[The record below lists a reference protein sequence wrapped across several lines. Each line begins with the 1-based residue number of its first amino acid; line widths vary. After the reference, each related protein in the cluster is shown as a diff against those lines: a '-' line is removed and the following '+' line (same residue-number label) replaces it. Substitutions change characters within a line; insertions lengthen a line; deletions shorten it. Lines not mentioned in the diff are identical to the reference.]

1 MLLNPLGLWYHG
13 EEECAETERKM
24 TMKRLLCL
32 VLMLLSLSA
41 AAEEPLPAAEGP
53 LPPRQSALETEL
65 VAAGQQ
71 SLDGAGVLRL
81 MVEADRKL
89 KDILGWVFGE
99 GNDLDAVL
107 GGVNLLAVAGNGE
120 RVIVNLMTAVRP
132 VLEAGAKACVRA
144 QVDRAVEDAEAERAR
159 RKLTMDN

>member
-1 MLLNPLGLWYHG
+1 MEKFVFDDGVREFQVNGGGVLRFNPGDMNLYGRFL
-13 EEECAETERKM
+13 E
-24 TMKRLLCL
+24 
-32 VLMLLSLSA
+32 
-41 AAEEPLPAAEGP
+41 AAEKI
-53 LPPRQSALETEL
+53 RTVETEL

-71 SLDGAGVLRL
+71 ALDGAGVLRL

-107 GGVNLLAVAGNGE
+107 GGVNVLAVAGNGE

>member
-1 MLLNPLGLWYHG
+1 MEKFVFDDGVREFQVNGGGVLRFNPGDMNLYGRFL
-13 EEECAETERKM
+13 E
-24 TMKRLLCL
+24 
-32 VLMLLSLSA
+32 
-41 AAEEPLPAAEGP
+41 AAEKI
-53 LPPRQSALETEL
+53 RTVETEL

-71 SLDGAGVLRL
+71 ALDGAGVLRL

>member
-1 MLLNPLGLWYHG
+1 MEKFVFDDGVREFQVNGGGVLRFNPGDMNLYGRFL
-13 EEECAETERKM
+13 E
-24 TMKRLLCL
+24 
-32 VLMLLSLSA
+32 
-41 AAEEPLPAAEGP
+41 AAEKI
-53 LPPRQSALETEL
+53 RTVETEL

-159 RKLTMDN
+159 RKLTINL

>member
-1 MLLNPLGLWYHG
+1 MEKFVFDDGVREFQVNGGGVLRFNPGDMNLYGRFL
-13 EEECAETERKM
+13 E
-24 TMKRLLCL
+24 
-32 VLMLLSLSA
+32 
-41 AAEEPLPAAEGP
+41 AAEKI
-53 LPPRQSALETEL
+53 RTVETEL